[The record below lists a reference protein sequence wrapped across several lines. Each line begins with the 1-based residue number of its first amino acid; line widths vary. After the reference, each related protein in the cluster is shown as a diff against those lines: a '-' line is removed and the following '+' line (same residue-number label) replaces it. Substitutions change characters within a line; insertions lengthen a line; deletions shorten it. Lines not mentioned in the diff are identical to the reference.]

1 MKGTD
6 LMQTKVN
13 ITYVLA
19 DLLEYNLMEME
30 ETLKKHGL
38 GLRHE
43 AKREFNIALRATRNI
58 RREVRFA
65 DMNTQE
71 DYADDSDILNAL
83 VMVLIDRIGDDK
95 NMAYNIYE
103 YLKGLPSKIGLDTDY
118 DEVFEF
124 VFKKNGMKLK
134 KLA

>member
-6 LMQTKVN
+6 LMQTKEN

-103 YLKGLPSKIGLDTDY
+103 YLKCLPSKIGLDTDY

-124 VFKKNGMKLK
+124 VFKKNNLKLK

>member
-6 LMQTKVN
+6 LMQTKEN

-103 YLKGLPSKIGLDTDY
+103 HLKGLPSKIGLDTDY
-118 DEVFEF
+118 DDVFEF

>member
-1 MKGTD
+1 
-6 LMQTKVN
+6 MQTKEN
-13 ITYVLA
+13 ITYVLV

-103 YLKGLPSKIGLDTDY
+103 HLKGLPSKIGLDTDY
-118 DEVFEF
+118 DDVFEF

>member
-1 MKGTD
+1 
-6 LMQTKVN
+6 
-13 ITYVLA
+13 
-19 DLLEYNLMEME
+19 ME